1 MREYDFTDNP
11 GTTFESAL
19 HLIYEDSLT
28 EYIKLLYVNL
38 NTMNIQIPW
47 IYIINNKQLIKNG
60 NEKYTES
67 SNDHILQE

>member
-1 MREYDFTDNP
+1 
-11 GTTFESAL
+11 
-19 HLIYEDSLT
+19 
-28 EYIKLLYVNL
+28 
-38 NTMNIQIPW
+38 MNIQIPW

>member
-1 MREYDFTDNP
+1 MDNP

-28 EYIKLLYVNL
+28 EYIKQLYINL

-60 NEKYTES
+60 NEKYLEN
-67 SNDHILQE
+67 SNDHFL

>member
-1 MREYDFTDNP
+1 MDNP

-28 EYIKLLYVNL
+28 EYIKQLYINL

-60 NEKYTES
+60 NEKYLEN
-67 SNDHILQE
+67 SNDHFLKE